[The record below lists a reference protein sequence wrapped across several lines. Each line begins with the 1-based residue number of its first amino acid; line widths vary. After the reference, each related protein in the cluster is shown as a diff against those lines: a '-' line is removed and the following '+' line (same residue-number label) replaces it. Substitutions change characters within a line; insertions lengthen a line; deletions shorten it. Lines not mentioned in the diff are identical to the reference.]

1 MSARTVRQNG
11 FAAVGAGA
19 PLRPGQ
25 TIMGAALIFDS
36 F

>member
-1 MSARTVRQNG
+1 MRAGAVRQNG

-19 PLRPGQ
+19 PLRLGQ
-25 TIMGAALIFDS
+25 TVMGAALILYS